1 MRVRRSDLKGQVRAP
16 PSKSH
21 THRAVFMAAMA
32 DGRSVISD
40 PLLSADTMASCRAMR
55 HMGAEVECGD
65 SSITIVGG
73 LECRGGEIDVGNS
86 GTTLRLLA
94 GTASLFPCPTVIDG
108 DESLRSR
115 PMGPLLDCLDSMG
128 ARCTSRGGKPPVT
141 VEGPLTGRR
150 ASIRGDVSSQYIS
163 SLLMAGG
170 LREGGMRVEV
180 TGRLASRPYVDI
192 TVDLMRRFGSLVAET
207 EGGYEAEGGGYAPC
221 DYRVPGDFSSAA
233 FPLVAGALCGDV
245 AVYGL
250 DLEDLQGDKAILD
263 ILRAFGAEVEAD
275 GGRARSSASK
285 LRGARVDMG
294 DVPDLF
300 PAVAVLAAN
309 AEGESRLHNAR
320 QLRFKESDR
329 IATTVAMLRSMGADI
344 EAAEDGCVVRGGRR
358 LRGAKVETHGDHRI
372 MMAAFVAGLSADGV
386 TEIDAKG
393 EHQVSYPMFLNQMRS
408 IGAVFEEDDD
418 EQHG

>member
-1 MRVRRSDLKGQVRAP
+1 
-16 PSKSH
+16 
-21 THRAVFMAAMA
+21 MAAMA
-32 DGRSVISD
+32 EGRSVVGA
-40 PLLSADTMASCRAMR
+40 PLLSADTMASCRAME
-55 HMGAEVECGD
+55 HMGARIERDDTALVIE
-65 SSITIVGG
+65 GG
-73 LECRGGEIDVGNS
+73 LEGQGGEVDVGNS

-94 GTASLFPCPTVIDG
+94 GLASLFPHRTVIDG
-108 DESLRSR
+108 DGSLRSR
-115 PMGPLLDCLDSMG
+115 PMGPLLDCLESLG
-128 ARCTSRGGKPPVT
+128 ARCLSSGGRPPVT
-141 VEGPLTGRR
+141 VEGPLTGHR
-150 ASIRGDVSSQYIS
+150 ASIRGDMSSQYIS

-170 LREGGMRVEV
+170 LRDEGMEVEV
-180 TGRLASRPYVDI
+180 LGAISSRPYVDI
-192 TVDLMRRFGSLVAET
+192 TMDLMRRFGCNVAKRN
-207 EGGYEAEGGGYAPC
+207 GCFVVEGGGYNPC

-245 AVYGL
+245 TVNGL
-250 DLEDLQGDKAILD
+250 DLNDLQGDKAILD
-263 ILRAFGAEVEAD
+263 ILRSFGADVET
-275 GGRARSSASK
+275 GEERASASRSE
-285 LRGARVDMG
+285 LHGARVDMG

-329 IATTVAMLRSMGADI
+329 IATTVAMLKAMGADI
-344 EAAEDGCVVRGGRR
+344 EATDDGCVIRSGKR
-358 LRGAKVETHGDHRI
+358 LRGAVVETHGDHRI

-386 TEIDAKG
+386 TEIDSKG